1 MNDVRLLYVSKFK
14 DERYSTSE
22 LYNILTEALEFN
34 ELHKIYGALYFG
46 NNYFVQCLEGT
57 EEDIKD
63 LFYNRIVKD
72 PRHKNCEIL
81 SYEIIDSYLFSS
93 WHMKYANVHN
103 DLIEF
108 FIKNHHDG
116 FNPYLLEPDTIPAFI
131 ELLRQHEDDLYK
143 AQVMA

>member
-57 EEDIKD
+57 EEDEPYRVCRRVNILRDYPDDKIKI
-63 LFYNRIVKD
+63 Y
-72 PRHKNCEIL
+72 P
-81 SYEIIDSYLFSS
+81 
-93 WHMKYANVHN
+93 
-103 DLIEF
+103 
-108 FIKNHHDG
+108 
-116 FNPYLLEPDTIPAFI
+116 
-131 ELLRQHEDDLYK
+131 
-143 AQVMA
+143 